1 MNATI
6 AMNDGDTHNG
16 PSEQVEAKYPL
27 LVERYALRPDSG
39 GAGTFRGGLGT
50 EQVVQARAD
59 IRFNA
64 QIDRVKC
71 RPWGLF
77 GGLPAAGN
85 GVAVHR
91 FGEDEH
97 NYPSGKAFNLVLHS
111 GDAYILRSGGGGG
124 FGSPLDRD
132 LDALENDVA
141 QGYVT
146 RDAAEQ
152 RYGAV
157 FAGDGPALDRPAT
170 ERRRADMRAQGLP
183 VPEPDEPA
191 SAGDHH
197 GHRHDHAAAHQNLT
211 EEERLVMA
219 LSNRCCS

>member
-1 MNATI
+1 MSATI

-39 GAGTFRGGLGT
+39 GAGKFRGGLGT

-64 QIDRVKC
+64 QIDRVNAGRGAC
-71 RPWGLF
+71 SA
-77 GGLPAAGN
+77 GLPASGN

-97 NYPSGKAFNLVLHS
+97 NFPNGKAFNLVLHS
-111 GDAYILRSGGGGG
+111 GDAYIMRSGGGGG

-132 LDALENDVA
+132 LDAVENDVR
-141 QGYVT
+141 QGYVSKEL
-146 RDAAEQ
+146 AEKH
-152 RYGAV
+152 YGIV
-157 FAGDGPALDRPAT
+157 FPPGTLLADRPAT
-170 ERRRADMRAQGLP
+170 DARRKEMRARGLP
-183 VPEPDEPA
+183 VDDPVPPEQTAKPD
-191 SAGDHH
+191 GDTIITTATM
-197 GHRHDHAAAHQNLT
+197 HRLPMKN
-211 EEERLVMA
+211 V
-219 LSNRCCS
+219 S